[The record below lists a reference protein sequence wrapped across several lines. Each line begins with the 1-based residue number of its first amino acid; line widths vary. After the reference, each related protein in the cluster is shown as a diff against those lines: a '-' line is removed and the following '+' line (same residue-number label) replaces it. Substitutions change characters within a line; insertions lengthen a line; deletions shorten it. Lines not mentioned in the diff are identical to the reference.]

1 MKILVAAPALLDL
14 SHFLRLIEQRLRS
27 RGIKIF
33 TQQYMCIW
41 AYICKTRQL
50 L

>member
-1 MKILVAAPALLDL
+1 MDILVAAPPRLKL
-14 SHFLRLIEQRLRS
+14 SYFLRLIAQRLRS
-27 RGIKIF
+27 RGITIF